1 MNSAPCAFGPVSSTR
16 RSLKRCSNRGD
27 TVNANK
33 LIVGLVAVL
42 ISTAALAGP
51 TVPLGLTLGVS
62 LGTTLGAVLGAPL
75 GSVLPI
81 ASVGLLTVA
90 GVSLLIG
97 IYIVRRKKHH

>member
-1 MNSAPCAFGPVSSTR
+1 
-16 RSLKRCSNRGD
+16 
-27 TVNANK
+27 VNANK
-33 LIVGLVAVL
+33 LIVGALAVL
-42 ISTAALAGP
+42 LSTAALAGP

-62 LGTTLGAVLGAPL
+62 LGTTLGGVLGLPL

-90 GVSLLIG
+90 AASLLIG